1 MVYEIETK
9 QTEFSLSG
17 LYRFIYLFVLV
28 VLLLADRNKLF
39 VTLKISK
46 FYQPLDM
53 NRSKTR
59 LLTLCVERVVSCCCY
74 LELFTTFTLANALL
88 SVVNW
93 AMSLNLN
100 LLP

>member
-1 MVYEIETK
+1 MIYEIETK

-17 LYRFIYLFVLV
+17 IYRFIYLFILV
-28 VLLLADRNKLF
+28 VLLLAD
-39 VTLKISK
+39 
-46 FYQPLDM
+46 
-53 NRSKTR
+53 RSKTR